1 MPIGA
6 NNTYKVNETE
16 GNSGVSKIFALYDK
30 NSDGST
36 IGRQNKA
43 TIVLKS
49 DLAFNATLGFLAS
62 GLYTSAAGCDLS
74 SIFFPYQARSS
85 GTNVKDTMPLFDG
98 KLQPSSVYS
107 LKPVNLYTLM
117 PYQFQNTNTIF
128 VQDMAYVP
136 SGDSHK
142 SLVSS
147 ELFRGNVD
155 YIRSLDDIRSIGI
168 RLPAVGVGWGYTT
181 WGDPFPSGDIL
192 GSGHTAKY
200 LWRTSSTNQNDVNVE
215 DGWRVDPN
223 SYVAAPIDLRYDPYN
238 HVWTSPKGFWAEVA
252 SQGSGLYSWR
262 EIIYGFNGTASYGSR
277 SGNISQSPAIE
288 ANHDSDA
295 SGIVFLQP
303 KEHRHYYLFAKGG
316 GGGGNNISAVGQYQ
330 YMVYQ
335 MISNNSAGWDYVR
348 AHP

>member
-1 MPIGA
+1 MPTGA

-30 NSDGST
+30 NTDSSA

-43 TIVLKS
+43 VVILKS
-49 DLAFNATLGFLAS
+49 DLSYNASLGFLAS

-74 SIFFPYQARSS
+74 SIFFPYQARTS
-85 GTNVKDTMPLFDG
+85 GTSVKDTMPLFDG
-98 KLQPSSVYS
+98 KVQPSSTYGSKAVHLYS
-107 LKPVNLYTLM
+107 LM
-117 PYQFQNTNTIF
+117 PYQFQNTNTTFI
-128 VQDMAYVP
+128 QDMTYVP

-155 YIRSLDDIRSIGI
+155 NMRSMDDIRAIGM

-192 GSGHTAKY
+192 GSGHTARY
-200 LWRTSSTNQNDVNVE
+200 QWRTSTVSGYANAE
-215 DGWRVDPN
+215 EGWRVDPN
-223 SYVAAPIDLRYDPYN
+223 SYVAAPIDLRYDPHN
-238 HVWTSPKGFWAEVA
+238 HVWTAPKGFWAEVA

-262 EIIYGFNGTASYGSR
+262 EIIYGFNGIVSYGSR
-277 SGNISQSPAIE
+277 SGNTNQSPAIE

-303 KEHRHYYLFAKGG
+303 KDYKHYYLFGKGG
-316 GGGGNNISAVGQYQ
+316 GGGSDISARGQYQ

-335 MISNNSAGWDYVR
+335 MISNNSPGWDYVR